1 MSTQVTFLQVKLQ
14 VKRALNCRNFFIHF
28 RITFHELKSAFGQN
42 LLTFERKKCFTVNWR
57 QWAPLFID
65 KIYSKLMQKEISS
78 IIANH
83 DTVYLKKRNVA
94 EHEFQLGKQSLTK
107 LIHAFNPWTNNE

>member
-1 MSTQVTFLQVKLQ
+1 
-14 VKRALNCRNFFIHF
+14 
-28 RITFHELKSAFGQN
+28 
-42 LLTFERKKCFTVNWR
+42 
-57 QWAPLFID
+57 
-65 KIYSKLMQKEISS
+65 MQKEISS

-107 LIHAFNPWTNNE
+107 LIHAFNP